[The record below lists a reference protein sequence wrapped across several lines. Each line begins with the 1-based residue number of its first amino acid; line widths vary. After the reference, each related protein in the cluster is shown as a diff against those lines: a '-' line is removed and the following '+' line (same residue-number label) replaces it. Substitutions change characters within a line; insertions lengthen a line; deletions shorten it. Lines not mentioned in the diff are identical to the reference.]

1 MALLTRLTATPIW
14 RFARNAKHI
23 PLYLSLF
30 LPGSLYL
37 YLFISIFLIIQ
48 LLSTCEWEICQG
60 CADSSYILEENM
72 RTEWFSHS
80 VIPATGIW
88 MKSNWLRASS
98 GFPVS
103 TFNST
108 TKRNF
113 FHHFPLYLSLSL
125 SLSLHPLISYSSTC
139 SCFWII
145 FCLLALDMFLPHP
158 PGHPPTLGA
167 SSFHLRALLQLERW
181 FTALQRV
188 QMLERQ
194 CRTQVV
200 IALAFSNSTIYFLL
214 ECGLNEEAQLFSPL
228 WRTAVK
234 LTLEKVQPLWLFIM
248 LGSQDARV

>member
-1 MALLTRLTATPIW
+1 MGFSFFSSIRPRSFVSLSRSYTA
-14 RFARNAKHI
+14 FVVLA
-23 PLYLSLF
+23 LSLSI
-30 LPGSLYL
+30 SL
-37 YLFISIFLIIQ
+37 SI
-48 LLSTCEWEICQG
+48 
-60 CADSSYILEENM
+60 
-72 RTEWFSHS
+72 
-80 VIPATGIW
+80 
-88 MKSNWLRASS
+88 
-98 GFPVS
+98 
-103 TFNST
+103 
-108 TKRNF
+108 
-113 FHHFPLYLSLSL
+113 SLSL
-125 SLSLHPLISYSSTC
+125 SLTLHPLISYSSTC

>member
-125 SLSLHPLISYSSTC
+125 SYSAPSH
-139 SCFWII
+139 
-145 FCLLALDMFLPHP
+145 LLFFYLFMFLDHFLFVSARHVPAPSTRAPTHTRGLILP
-158 PGHPPTLGA
+158 SPGTSSARAVIHRVTARANVRTTVPDA
-167 SSFHLRALLQLERW
+167 SS
-181 FTALQRV
+181 
-188 QMLERQ
+188 
-194 CRTQVV
+194 
-200 IALAFSNSTIYFLL
+200 NSACI
-214 ECGLNEEAQLFSPL
+214 
-228 WRTAVK
+228 
-234 LTLEKVQPLWLFIM
+234 
-248 LGSQDARV
+248 